1 MLPGINSQQR
11 HILPRHRVLIRQR
24 NNLQLPRLLI
34 LHEPAPPTPLDTGKR
49 CIDHLLERTVVAP
62 GGIDGLCKR
71 TARGSTS
78 ARRLGREVLPEKG
91 VVQMPSTHTHTAV
104 ISSRSSSLLH
114 TLRRGG
120 EKTYPPWNFNAG
132 CRAICAV
139 TSPACSAA
147 AYFSSASLSE
157 LTYVWWC
164 LEWCSC

>member
-11 HILPRHRVLIRQR
+11 HILPRHRVLIWQR
-24 NNLQLPRLLI
+24 HNLQLLRLLI
-34 LHEPAPPTPLDTGKR
+34 LHEPAPPAPLDASKR
-49 CIDHLLERTVVAP
+49 CIHHLLERIIVAP

-71 TARGSTS
+71 AARGSTS
-78 ARRLGREVLPEKG
+78 ATRLGREVLPEKR
-91 VVQMPSTHTHTAV
+91 VVQMSSTHTAV
-104 ISSRSSSLLH
+104 IYFCSPPSPSCTH
-114 TLRRGG
+114 FGG
-120 EKTYPPWNFNAG
+120 EEKKTYPPWNLNAG